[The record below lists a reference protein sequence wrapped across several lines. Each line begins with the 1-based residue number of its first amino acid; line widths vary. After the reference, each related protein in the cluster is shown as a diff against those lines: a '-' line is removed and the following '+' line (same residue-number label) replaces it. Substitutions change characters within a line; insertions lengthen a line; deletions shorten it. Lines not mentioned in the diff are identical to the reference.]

1 MTRLPSNPS
10 SWPKRRPEP
19 PLGRSSLLQ
28 PPPVAT
34 AFLNPCS
41 CSRRAEFKNGLRTS
55 SPNKNRGDA
64 LGICAKGLA
73 TISDSLSL
81 SVRPRHPR
89 GAAGRRGVPK
99 ISVTW
104 PGGLVYLS
112 QASFVSLVEFRRGAN
127 PNTVGFCLAALGK
140 SGCPAAP
147 ATARTPPTQP
157 PQHAR
162 SPHNTAW
169 PASPPR

>member
-64 LGICAKGLA
+64 LGIRAKGLA

-81 SVRPRHPR
+81 FLSSRAREFQLSESSSTVQVLVLESRFWTDSDKDSRLPDLLSHRARLTTANVGAVTSTPGRCHRALASVL
-89 GAAGRRGVPK
+89 AC
-99 ISVTW
+99 
-104 PGGLVYLS
+104 
-112 QASFVSLVEFRRGAN
+112 FRLR
-127 PNTVGFCLAALGK
+127 V
-140 SGCPAAP
+140 
-147 ATARTPPTQP
+147 
-157 PQHAR
+157 
-162 SPHNTAW
+162 
-169 PASPPR
+169 